1 MAKMIG
7 RLAIVSISS
16 GVTAPFTDRPM
27 KTSAPTSASARV
39 RCGVSVACADFH
51 WFMSSV
57 RPW

>member
-7 RLAIVSISS
+7 LSAMVFTRSAVRAPLA
-16 GVTAPFTDRPM
+16 DRPM
-27 KTSAPTSASARV
+27 NTSAPFSASARV
-39 RCGVSVACADFH
+39 RCGVSTAWADFH